1 MAEIDDRTARGDGRG
16 QELEAEVMLLLD
28 EMAKFGHFD
37 RLRKVL
43 EYGLQL
49 ADLERAGELTPE
61 MFQ

>member
-1 MAEIDDRTARGDGRG
+1 
-16 QELEAEVMLLLD
+16 
-28 EMAKFGHFD
+28 MAKFGHFD